1 MSQQDFSSKIG
12 SSSSPSIE
20 RVIENNKNVQQA
32 STAPAILSQQFNK
45 HPVTDLS
52 KK

>member
-1 MSQQDFSSKIG
+1 MSQENFSSKIG
-12 SSSSPSIE
+12 SSPSPSIQ
-20 RVIENNKNVQQA
+20 RVIENNKNVQKA
-32 STAPAILSQQFNK
+32 STAPAILKEQFNR